1 MFGHSC
7 KFYSLCYLKPRIW
20 KLLSHIHEHKRMFE
34 MSSLICAKI
43 YEQFIQKLLSCHKYK
58 YLLWQTVHINIYEL
72 LISDHVR

>member
-1 MFGHSC
+1 
-7 KFYSLCYLKPRIW
+7 
-20 KLLSHIHEHKRMFE
+20 